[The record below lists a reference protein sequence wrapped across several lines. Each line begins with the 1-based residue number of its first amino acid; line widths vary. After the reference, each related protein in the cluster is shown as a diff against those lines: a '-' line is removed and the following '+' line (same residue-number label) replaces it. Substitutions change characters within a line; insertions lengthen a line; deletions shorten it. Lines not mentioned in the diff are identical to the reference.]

1 MCEPKCPE
9 IHRPK
14 RRLEQRIGQLVE
26 AKRSAGEMGLHGGDR
41 SKVEGST
48 LLSIGLSKQDAG
60 EMGVHGG
67 DRSKSQGWDLLKT
80 VTDIVE

>member
-1 MCEPKCPE
+1 
-9 IHRPK
+9 
-14 RRLEQRIGQLVE
+14 
-26 AKRSAGEMGLHGGDR
+26 MGLHGGDR